1 VEEVCGSVLVE
12 GSGMFAESFII
23 DVARAK
29 HER

>member
-1 VEEVCGSVLVE
+1 VLVE